1 MSKGEE
7 LAKELAEDFSL
18 ERLKDFLFGKD
29 FTVEE
34 SQSPIELKEKLKESV
49 LSIKQVAY
57 KELED
62 IRNFNVYAIELKENI
77 TERSSK
83 KRQFEIAK
91 EILKTERLIAGLFVF
106 YPQEGKSFRF
116 SLVFTEPYG
125 TRREYSPYKRY
136 TYFVSPELPN
146 KTFIKQVGGC
156 EFTDL
161 KEIKS
166 AFSVQ
171 PLTKE
176 FYKEIQ
182 TWFYHALENCGKEI
196 FFPGGREEENLI
208 RLITRLM
215 FVWFI
220 KQMGLVPEKLFDPK
234 ELKNIVKDFENGHNY
249 YNAVLQNLF
258 FATLNRPINER
269 GWAKDEGFLKNRNT
283 FGIKSLYRYEDK
295 FLISPEEVL
304 GLFENIPFINGGLFE
319 CLDKDSQYID
329 GFSRRPDK
337 QAKVPDKYFFQKEE
351 QETDLSKYGLGKAKF
366 RGLISIFK
374 DYNWT
379 TDESSGIDQEVALDP
394 ELLGKV
400 FENLLAS
407 YNPETATTARKATGS
422 YYTPKE
428 IVDYMVEE
436 SLKEDFKTK
445 TSLSEEKIETLFYQE
460 EPQLSDEE
468 RKELVRAIADVK
480 IIDPACGSGAF
491 CMGALHKLVELLNR
505 IDPTN
510 ELWKSEQQRRLTNE
524 LSERWEEMTQE
535 ERNEER
541 AYLLE
546 VFNEQRNYPDYGRK
560 LYLIQNCIYG
570 VDIQPIAVQLT
581 KLRFFLS
588 LILDQKPS
596 NDKNNNFG
604 ILPLPHL
611 ETKFVCANTLI
622 GLESSRQRSIK
633 SQEVMKIERELKR
646 IRERYFRVR
655 NRKQKQELEEKDRE
669 LREKLAELLKK
680 QGWDNKDVQKIA
692 SFDILDPT
700 AKADW
705 FDPEWMFG
713 VVDGFDVVIG
723 NPPYVRQEK
732 IKKDKPLL
740 QKQGYEVFTST
751 ADLYVYFYEK
761 GYQLLKQQGVLAYIT
776 SNKWMRAKYGENLR
790 KFLKEKTTII
800 KLIDFGGYKVFEQ
813 TVDTCI
819 LLFKKEKPPK
829 GHTFEFLTVPSDVK
843 DLESYLRKIKDLE
856 SYLRKIKDLESYLR
870 KIKDLESYLRKI
882 KDLESY
888 LRKIKDLESYLR
900 KIKDLES
907 YLRKIKDLESYLRK
921 IKDLESYLRK
931 IKDLESY
938 LRKIKD
944 LESYL
949 RKIKDLES
957 YLIERSKYLIEQET
971 ETVFKRVESWSDV
984 ETWQDFRDWQTMLQE
999 KLSNNC
1005 WTLGDEKVLSLKE
1018 KIEKVG
1024 KPLKEWDVK
1033 IYFGIKTGYNDAFI
1047 IDTETRNRILGN
1059 CRDEEERRR
1068 TEEIIKPVLEGKDI
1082 KKYRYRLAGSWI
1094 ILATKHTITSCIL
1107 NYLKKHK
1114 EALEKRAGNQ
1124 EWYELQAPPSKEKI
1138 NLLLMDKIGY
1148 SDIGLRFAFIPN
1160 GIVGLNTTYFIIPYK
1175 NWENRE
1181 KVLLYLLGLLN
1192 SKLIMFYYRN
1202 TAQVLSG
1209 KTTRGFSIYIQQLP
1223 LPPITKENQPLAD
1236 QIVQKVQEILTL
1248 TQSPDFETSQEKQQK
1263 VKELER
1269 EIDQLVYKLYGLTEE
1284 EIRTMELEK

>member
-1 MSKGEE
+1 MSEGER

-18 ERLKDFLFGKD
+18 RTLKDFLFEKD
-29 FTVEE
+29 FTEKE
-34 SQSPIELKEKLKESV
+34 REIFIDLRKEDLKEHV
-49 LSIKQVAY
+49 RSIRQVAY

-62 IRNFNVYAIELKENI
+62 IGNFNVYAIELKENI

-91 EILKTERLIAGLFVF
+91 EILKGYQLTAGLFVF

-156 EFTDL
+156 EFKDL

-196 FFPGGREEENLI
+196 FFPGGQKEENLI

-234 ELKNIVKDFENGHNY
+234 ELKNIVKDFGNGHNY

-295 FLISPEEVL
+295 FLIPPEEVL

-337 QAKVPDKYFFQKEE
+337 QAKVPDKYFFQEKE
-351 QETDLSKYGLGKAKF
+351 QETDLSKYGLGRAKF
-366 RGLISIFK
+366 RGLITIFK

-379 TDESSGIDQEVALDP
+379 TDESSPIDQEVALDP

-445 TSLSEEKIETLFYQE
+445 TSLSEEKIENLFYQE
-460 EPQLSDEE
+460 ELKLSDEE

-491 CMGALHKLVELLNR
+491 CMGALHKLVELLNK
-505 IDPTN
+505 IDPYN

-596 NDKNNNFG
+596 NDKDNNFG

-622 GLESSRQRSIK
+622 GLESSRQTSIRT
-633 SQEVMKIERELKR
+633 QDVMKIERELKR

-655 NRKQKQELEEKDRE
+655 NRKQKQELEEKDRD

-680 QGWDNKDVQKIA
+680 QGWDNKDIQKII

-761 GYQLLKQQGVLAYIT
+761 GYQLLKQKGILAYIT

-800 KLIDFGGYKVFEQ
+800 KLIDFGGYRVFEQ

-829 GHTFEFLTVPSDVK
+829 GHTFEFLTVPSDVE
-843 DLESYLRKIKDLE
+843 DLESYLRK
-856 SYLRKIKDLESYLR
+856 
-870 KIKDLESYLRKI
+870 
-882 KDLESY
+882 
-888 LRKIKDLESYLR
+888 
-900 KIKDLES
+900 
-907 YLRKIKDLESYLRK
+907 
-921 IKDLESYLRK
+921 
-931 IKDLESY
+931 
-938 LRKIKD
+938 
-944 LESYL
+944 
-949 RKIKDLES
+949 
-957 YLIERSKYLIEQET
+957 RSKYLIEQET
-971 ETVFKRVESWSDV
+971 ETVLKEVQSWSDV
-984 ETWQDFRDWQTMLQE
+984 ETWHELRNWQTAYVGNWQTMLQE
-999 KLSNNC
+999 KLSNNG
-1005 WTLGDEKVLSLKE
+1005 WTLGDDKVLSLKE

-1033 IYFGIKTGYNDAFI
+1033 IYRGVLTGYNDAFI
-1047 IDTETRNRILGN
+1047 IDTETRNRILAN
-1059 CRDEEERRR
+1059 CKDEEERKR
-1068 TEEIIKPVLEGKDI
+1068 TEEIIKPVLRGRDI
-1082 KKYRYRLAGSWI
+1082 ERYRYKWAGLWI
-1094 ILATKHTITSCIL
+1094 I
-1107 NYLKKHK
+1107 
-1114 EALEKRAGNQ
+1114 
-1124 EWYELQAPPSKEKI
+1124 
-1138 NLLLMDKIGY
+1138 
-1148 SDIGLRFAFIPN
+1148 
-1160 GIVGLNTTYFIIPYK
+1160 IIPAGWTNEHRGK
-1175 NWENRE
+1175 EDPE
-1181 KVLLYLLGLLN
+1181 EFFKKTFPALYN
-1192 SKLIMFYYRN
+1192 HFMSFSNVK
-1202 TAQVLSG
+1202 G
-1209 KTTRGFSIYIQQLP
+1209 KGRLF
-1223 LPPITKENQPLAD
+1223 
-1236 QIVQKVQEILTL
+1236 
-1248 TQSPDFETSQEKQQK
+1248 
-1263 VKELER
+1263 
-1269 EIDQLVYKLYGLTEE
+1269 
-1284 EIRTMELEK
+1284 

>member
-1 MSKGEE
+1 MSEGER
-7 LAKELAEDFSL
+7 LAQRLAEDFSL
-18 ERLKDFLFGKD
+18 ERLKDFLFEKD

-34 SQSPIELKEKLKESV
+34 SQPPIELKEKLKEHV
-49 LSIKQVAY
+49 RSIRQVAY

-62 IRNFNVYAIELKENI
+62 VGNFKAYAIELKENI

-91 EILKTERLIAGLFVF
+91 EILKADRLIAGLFVF

-156 EFTDL
+156 EFKDL

-182 TWFYHALENCGKEI
+182 TWFYHALENYEKEI
-196 FFPGGREEENLI
+196 FFPGGQKEENLI

-234 ELKNIVKDFENGHNY
+234 ELKNIVKDFGNGHNY

-337 QAKVPDKYFFQKEE
+337 QAKVPDKYFFQEKE
-351 QETDLSKYGLGKAKF
+351 QETDLSKYGLGRAKF

-379 TDESSGIDQEVALDP
+379 TDESSPIDQEVALDP

-436 SLKEDFKTK
+436 SLKEYFKTK
-445 TSLSEEKIETLFYQE
+445 TSLSEEKIENLFYQE

-468 RKELVRAIADVK
+468 RRELVRAIADVK

-510 ELWKSEQQRRLTNE
+510 ELWKSEQLRRLTNE

-680 QGWDNKDVQKIA
+680 QGWDNKDVQKII

-761 GYQLLKQQGVLAYIT
+761 GYQLLKQKGVLAYIT

-800 KLIDFGGYKVFEQ
+800 KLIDFGGYRVFEQ

-843 DLESYLRKIKDLE
+843 DLESYLRK
-856 SYLRKIKDLESYLR
+856 
-870 KIKDLESYLRKI
+870 
-882 KDLESY
+882 
-888 LRKIKDLESYLR
+888 
-900 KIKDLES
+900 
-907 YLRKIKDLESYLRK
+907 
-921 IKDLESYLRK
+921 
-931 IKDLESY
+931 
-938 LRKIKD
+938 
-944 LESYL
+944 
-949 RKIKDLES
+949 
-957 YLIERSKYLIEQET
+957 RSKYLIEQET
-971 ETVFKRVESWSDV
+971 ETVLKRVESWSDV
-984 ETWQDFRDWQTMLQE
+984 KTWQELRDWQTAYVGNWQTMLQE
-999 KLSNNC
+999 KLSNNG
-1005 WTLGDEKVLSLKE
+1005 WTLGDDKVLSLKE

-1033 IYFGIKTGYNDAFI
+1033 IYRGVLTGYNDAFI
-1047 IDTETRNRILGN
+1047 IDTETRNRILAN
-1059 CRDEEERRR
+1059 CKDEEERKR
-1068 TEEIIKPVLEGKDI
+1068 TEEIIKPVLRGRDI
-1082 KKYRYRLAGSWI
+1082 ERYRYKWAGLWI
-1094 ILATKHTITSCIL
+1094 ICTFPSKKIDIEQYPALKEYLASFGERLLQDGKPGHR
-1107 NYLKKHK
+1107 KKTPHK
-1114 EALEKRAGNQ
+1114 
-1124 EWYELQAPPSKEKI
+1124 WYETQDNIAYYPEFEKEKI
-1138 NLLLMDKIGY
+1138 VWQEIVREPSFAYDNTGIYVEATGFLMTGKNLK
-1148 SDIGLRFAFIPN
+1148 
-1160 GIVGLNTTYFIIPYK
+1160 
-1175 NWENRE
+1175 
-1181 KVLLYLLGLLN
+1181 YLLGLLN
-1192 SKLIMFYYRN
+1192 SKPVAFFFKTFYAGGGLGEDGYRYKK
-1202 TAQVLSG
+1202 AFLE
-1209 KTTRGFSIYIQQLP
+1209 RLP
-1223 LPPITKENQPLAD
+1223 LPPITKETQPLAD

-1284 EIRTMELEK
+1284 EIKIIESN

>member
-1 MSKGEE
+1 MSEGER
-7 LAKELAEDFSL
+7 LAQRLAEDFSL
-18 ERLKDFLFGKD
+18 ERLKDFLFEKN

-34 SQSPIELKEKLKESV
+34 SQPPIELKEKLKEHV
-49 LSIKQVAY
+49 RSIRQVAY
-57 KELED
+57 KKLED
-62 IRNFNVYAIELKENI
+62 INNFNVYAIELKENI

-91 EILKTERLIAGLFVF
+91 EILKAYQLTAGLFVF

-116 SLVFTEPYG
+116 SLVFTEPHG

-156 EFTDL
+156 EFKDL

-176 FYKEIQ
+176 FYREIQ
-182 TWFYHALENCGKEI
+182 TWFYHALENYEKEI
-196 FFPGGREEENLI
+196 FFPGGQKEENLI

-234 ELKNIVKDFENGHNY
+234 ELKNIVKDFGNGHNY
-249 YNAVLQNLF
+249 YNAILQNLF

-295 FLISPEEVL
+295 FLIPPEEVL

-351 QETDLSKYGLGKAKF
+351 QETDLSKYGLGRAKF
-366 RGLISIFK
+366 RGLIAIFK

-379 TDESSGIDQEVALDP
+379 TDESSPIDQEVALDP

-436 SLKEDFKTK
+436 SLKEYFKTK
-445 TSLSEEKIETLFYQE
+445 TSLSEEKIEDLFYKE

-468 RKELVRAIADVK
+468 KKELVRAIADVK

-491 CMGALHKLVELLNR
+491 CMGALHKLVELLNK
-505 IDPTN
+505 IDPYN
-510 ELWKSEQQRRLTNE
+510 ELWKEEQQRRLTNE

-596 NDKNNNFG
+596 NDKDNNFG

-611 ETKFVCANTLI
+611 ETRFVCANTLI
-622 GLESSRQRSIK
+622 GLESSRRGSVGIIRT
-633 SQEVMKIERELKR
+633 QEMMKIERELKR

-680 QGWDNKDVQKIA
+680 QGWDNKDIQKII

-713 VVDGFDVVIG
+713 VVDGFDIVIG
-723 NPPYVRQEK
+723 NPPHGANIDDYREYIQRHYKYFETRKNSASLFIENGFEILKQEGILAFVIPKSITFVKSWEKPRTLIYKNNKLLVLIDITKAFENVRLEQVILISQKGKNFNGYEYKAGEYWDDEIKIINTLKTSVADKLGILPIYINEDKLKILEK
-732 IKKDKPLL
+732 MLKDSILLGHISETQRGLPFQRKISNNEKGIEIVRGSNIGKYIIYKPLDRVLLTREELNSKRIKKLLRPKIISQNIVAHVMKPFDRIIIMATYDTQGLL
-740 QKQGYEVFTST
+740 TL
-751 ADLYVYFYEK
+751 D
-761 GYQLLKQQGVLAYIT
+761 
-776 SNKWMRAKYGENLR
+776 
-790 KFLKEKTTII
+790 
-800 KLIDFGGYKVFEQ
+800 
-813 TVDTCI
+813 TVMNT
-819 LLFKKEKPPK
+819 
-829 GHTFEFLTVPSDVK
+829 FLTNSLYPYEYILGILNSRLAEWFYYWFVYNRAVRTMHFD
-843 DLESYLRKIKDLE
+843 ESYLGRL
-856 SYLRKIKDLESYLR
+856 
-870 KIKDLESYLRKI
+870 
-882 KDLESY
+882 
-888 LRKIKDLESYLR
+888 
-900 KIKDLES
+900 
-907 YLRKIKDLESYLRK
+907 
-921 IKDLESYLRK
+921 
-931 IKDLESY
+931 
-938 LRKIKD
+938 
-944 LESYL
+944 
-949 RKIKDLES
+949 
-957 YLIERSKYLIEQET
+957 
-971 ETVFKRVESWSDV
+971 
-984 ETWQDFRDWQTMLQE
+984 
-999 KLSNNC
+999 
-1005 WTLGDEKVLSLKE
+1005 
-1018 KIEKVG
+1018 
-1024 KPLKEWDVK
+1024 P
-1033 IYFGIKTGYNDAFI
+1033 
-1047 IDTETRNRILGN
+1047 
-1059 CRDEEERRR
+1059 
-1068 TEEIIKPVLEGKDI
+1068 I
-1082 KKYRYRLAGSWI
+1082 KK
-1094 ILATKHTITSCIL
+1094 
-1107 NYLKKHK
+1107 
-1114 EALEKRAGNQ
+1114 
-1124 EWYELQAPPSKEKI
+1124 
-1138 NLLLMDKIGY
+1138 
-1148 SDIGLRFAFIPN
+1148 
-1160 GIVGLNTTYFIIPYK
+1160 
-1175 NWENRE
+1175 
-1181 KVLLYLLGLLN
+1181 LN
-1192 SKLIMFYYRN
+1192 SE
-1202 TAQVLSG
+1202 T
-1209 KTTRGFSIYIQQLP
+1209 
-1223 LPPITKENQPLAD
+1223 QPLAD

-1284 EIRTMELEK
+1284 EIKIIESN

>member
-1 MSKGEE
+1 MSEGER

-18 ERLKDFLFGKD
+18 RTLKDFLFEKD

-34 SQSPIELKEKLKESV
+34 IQPPIELKEDLKESV
-49 LSIKQVAY
+49 LSIRQVAY
-57 KELED
+57 KELQD

-91 EILKTERLIAGLFVF
+91 EILKTDRLIAGLFVF

-156 EFTDL
+156 EFKDL

-166 AFSVQ
+166 AFSIQ

-196 FFPGGREEENLI
+196 FFPGGKKEENLI

-234 ELKNIVKDFENGHNY
+234 ELKNIVKDFGNGHNY

-295 FLISPEEVL
+295 FLIHPEEVL
-304 GLFENIPFINGGLFE
+304 KLFENIPFINGGLFE

-351 QETDLSKYGLGKAKF
+351 QETDLSEYGLGRAKF

-379 TDESSGIDQEVALDP
+379 TDESSPIDQEVALDP

-428 IVDYMVEE
+428 VVDYMVEE

-445 TSLSEEKIETLFYQE
+445 TSLSEEKIENLFYQE

-468 RKELVRAIADVK
+468 RKELVRAIADEK

-505 IDPTN
+505 IDLDN

-596 NDKNNNFG
+596 NDKDNNFG

-622 GLESSRQRSIK
+622 GLESSRQISIK

-680 QGWDNKDVQKIA
+680 QGWDNKDVQKII

-776 SNKWMRAKYGENLR
+776 SNKWMRAKYGEKLR

-800 KLIDFGGYKVFEQ
+800 KLIDFGGYRVFEQ

-843 DLESYLRKIKDLE
+843 DLESYLRK
-856 SYLRKIKDLESYLR
+856 
-870 KIKDLESYLRKI
+870 
-882 KDLESY
+882 
-888 LRKIKDLESYLR
+888 
-900 KIKDLES
+900 
-907 YLRKIKDLESYLRK
+907 
-921 IKDLESYLRK
+921 
-931 IKDLESY
+931 
-938 LRKIKD
+938 
-944 LESYL
+944 
-949 RKIKDLES
+949 
-957 YLIERSKYLIEQET
+957 RSKYLIEQET
-971 ETVFKRVESWSDV
+971 ETVLKRVESWSDV
-984 ETWQDFRDWQTMLQE
+984 KTWQDFRDWQTAYVGNWQTMLQE
-999 KLSNNC
+999 KLSNNG
-1005 WTLGDEKVLSLKE
+1005 WTLGDDKVLSLKE

-1033 IYFGIKTGYNDAFI
+1033 IYRGVLTGYNDAFI
-1047 IDTETRNRILGN
+1047 IDTETRNRILAN
-1059 CRDEEERRR
+1059 CRDEEERKR

-1284 EIRTMELEK
+1284 EIRTIELEK

>member
-1 MSKGEE
+1 MSEGER
-7 LAKELAEDFSL
+7 LAQRLAEDFSL
-18 ERLKDFLFGKD
+18 ERLKDFLFEKG
-29 FTVEE
+29 FTIEE
-34 SQSPIELKEKLKESV
+34 SQSPIELKEKLKEHV
-49 LSIKQVAY
+49 RSIRQVAY

-62 IRNFNVYAIELKENI
+62 VGNFNVYAIELKENI

-91 EILKTERLIAGLFVF
+91 EILKAYQLIAGLFVF

-156 EFTDL
+156 EFKDL

-182 TWFYHALENCGKEI
+182 TWFYHALENYEKEI
-196 FFPGGREEENLI
+196 FFPGGQKEENLI

-337 QAKVPDKYFFQKEE
+337 QAKVPDKYFFQEKE
-351 QETDLSKYGLGKAKF
+351 QETDLSKYGLGRAKF

-379 TDESSGIDQEVALDP
+379 TDESSPIDQEVALDP

-436 SLKEDFKTK
+436 SLKEYFKTK
-445 TSLSEEKIETLFYQE
+445 TSLSEEKIENLFYQE

-468 RKELVRAIADVK
+468 RRELVRAIADVK

-510 ELWKSEQQRRLTNE
+510 ELWKSEQLRRLTNE
-524 LSERWEEMTQE
+524 LSERWEEMNEE
-535 ERNEER
+535 ERKEEIE
-541 AYLLE
+541 YLLE

-680 QGWDNKDVQKIA
+680 QGWDNKDVQKII

-761 GYQLLKQQGVLAYIT
+761 GYQLLKQKGVLAYIT

-800 KLIDFGGYKVFEQ
+800 KLIDFGGYRVFEQ

-829 GHTFEFLTVPSDVK
+829 GHTFEFLTVPSHVK
-843 DLESYLRKIKDLE
+843 DLESYLRK
-856 SYLRKIKDLESYLR
+856 
-870 KIKDLESYLRKI
+870 
-882 KDLESY
+882 
-888 LRKIKDLESYLR
+888 
-900 KIKDLES
+900 
-907 YLRKIKDLESYLRK
+907 
-921 IKDLESYLRK
+921 
-931 IKDLESY
+931 
-938 LRKIKD
+938 
-944 LESYL
+944 
-949 RKIKDLES
+949 
-957 YLIERSKYLIEQET
+957 RSKYLIEQET
-971 ETVFKRVESWSDV
+971 ETVLKRVESWSDV
-984 ETWQDFRDWQTMLQE
+984 KTWQELRDWQTAYVGNWQTMLQE
-999 KLSNNC
+999 KLSNNG
-1005 WTLGDEKVLSLKE
+1005 WTLGDDKVLSLKE

-1047 IDTETRNRILGN
+1047 IDTETRNRILAN
-1059 CRDEEERRR
+1059 CKDEEERKR
-1068 TEEIIKPVLEGKDI
+1068 TEEIIKPVLRGRDI
-1082 KKYRYRLAGSWI
+1082 ERYRYKWAGLWI
-1094 ILATKHTITSCIL
+1094 IIIPAGWTNERRGQEDSEEFF
-1107 NYLKKHK
+1107 KKTFP
-1114 EALEKRAGNQ
+1114 ALYNHFMSFANVKGKGKGLFDRDDQGDY
-1124 EWYELQAPPSKEKI
+1124 WWELRPCDYYPEFEKEKI
-1138 NLLLMDKIGY
+1138 VWQRVTKSPKFAIVPSGY
-1148 SDIGLRFAFIPN
+1148 YCEATTHFITTNEDAFYI
-1160 GIVGLNTTYFIIPYK
+1160 
-1175 NWENRE
+1175 RR
-1181 KVLLYLLGLLN
+1181 YLLGIFN
-1192 SKLIMFYYRN
+1192 SKFFEFAFYKFYMGGGIEGEIKGEFIGRYP
-1202 TAQVLSG
+1202 
-1209 KTTRGFSIYIQQLP
+1209 I
-1223 LPPITKENQPLAD
+1223 PPITPQTQPLAD

-1284 EIRTMELEK
+1284 EIWTIELEK

>member
-1 MSKGEE
+1 MSEGER
-7 LAKELAEDFSL
+7 LAQRLAEDFSL
-18 ERLKDFLFGKD
+18 ERLKDFLFEKD

-34 SQSPIELKEKLKESV
+34 SQPPIRLKEKLEEKV
-49 LSIKQVAY
+49 HSIRQVAY

-62 IRNFNVYAIELKENI
+62 INNFKVYAIELKENI

-91 EILKTERLIAGLFVF
+91 EILKANDLIAGLFVF

-156 EFTDL
+156 EFKDL

-182 TWFYHALENCGKEI
+182 TWFYHALENYEKEI
-196 FFPGGREEENLI
+196 FFPGGQKEENLI

-234 ELKNIVKDFENGHNY
+234 ELKNIVKDFGNGHNY
-249 YNAVLQNLF
+249 YNAILQNLF

-295 FLISPEEVL
+295 FLIPPEEVL

-337 QAKVPDKYFFQKEE
+337 QAKVPDKYFFQEKE

-366 RGLISIFK
+366 RGLIAIFK

-379 TDESSGIDQEVALDP
+379 TDESSSIDQEVALDP

-436 SLKEDFKTK
+436 SLKEYFKTK
-445 TSLSEEKIETLFYQE
+445 TSLSEKKIENLFYQE
-460 EPQLSDEE
+460 EPELSDEE
-468 RKELVRAIADVK
+468 KKELVQAIADVK

-491 CMGALHKLVELLNR
+491 CMGALHKLVELLNK
-505 IDPTN
+505 IDPYN
-510 ELWKSEQQRRLTNE
+510 ELWKEKQLRRLTNE

-680 QGWDNKDVQKIA
+680 QGWDNKDIQKII

-732 IKKDKPLL
+732 IKKDKALL

-800 KLIDFGGYKVFEQ
+800 KLIDFGGYRVFEQ

-819 LLFKKEKPPK
+819 LIFKKEKPPK
-829 GHTFEFLTVPSDVK
+829 EHTFEFLTVPSDVK
-843 DLESYLRKIKDLE
+843 DLEIYLRK
-856 SYLRKIKDLESYLR
+856 
-870 KIKDLESYLRKI
+870 
-882 KDLESY
+882 
-888 LRKIKDLESYLR
+888 
-900 KIKDLES
+900 
-907 YLRKIKDLESYLRK
+907 
-921 IKDLESYLRK
+921 
-931 IKDLESY
+931 
-938 LRKIKD
+938 
-944 LESYL
+944 
-949 RKIKDLES
+949 
-957 YLIERSKYLIEQET
+957 RSKYLIEQET
-971 ETVFKRVESWSDV
+971 ETVLKRVESWRDV
-984 ETWQDFRDWQTMLQE
+984 GTWQDFRDWQTTYAGNWQTMLQE
-999 KLSNNC
+999 KLSNNG
-1005 WTLGDEKVLSLKE
+1005 WTLGDDKVLSLKE

-1047 IDTETRNRILGN
+1047 IDTETRNRILAN
-1059 CRDEEERRR
+1059 CKNEEERKR
-1068 TEEIIKPVLEGKDI
+1068 TEEIIKPVLRGRDI
-1082 KKYRYRLAGSWI
+1082 ERYRYKWAGLWI
-1094 ILATKHTITSCIL
+1094 ILATKHTITSCVL
-1107 NYLKKHK
+1107 DYLKKHK

-1124 EWYELQAPPSKEKI
+1124 EWYELQAPPSREKI
-1138 NLLLMDKIGY
+1138 NLLLLDKIGY
-1148 SDIGLRFAFIPN
+1148 SDIGFKFAFIQN

-1175 NWENRE
+1175 NGENRRSI
-1181 KVLLYLLGLLN
+1181 LLYLLGLLN

-1202 TAQVLSG
+1202 TAQALS
-1209 KTTRGFSIYIQQLP
+1209 KEATRGFSIYVERLP
-1223 LPPITKENQPLAD
+1223 IPPITPQTQPLAD

-1284 EIRTMELEK
+1284 EIKIIESN

>member
-1 MSKGEE
+1 MSEGER
-7 LAKELAEDFSL
+7 LAQKLAEDFSL
-18 ERLKDFLFGKD
+18 ERLKDFLFEKD

-34 SQSPIELKEKLKESV
+34 SQPPIELKENLKESIR
-49 LSIKQVAY
+49 SIRQVAD
-57 KELED
+57 KKLD
-62 IRNFNVYAIELKENI
+62 DVGNFNVYAIELKENI

-91 EILKTERLIAGLFVF
+91 EILKAYQLTAGLFVF

-116 SLVFTEPYG
+116 SLVFREPSG
-125 TRREYSPYKRY
+125 TSAEYSPYKRY

-156 EFTDL
+156 EFKDL

-171 PLTKE
+171 PLTKD
-176 FYKEIQ
+176 FYKEVQ
-182 TWFYHALENCGKEI
+182 TWFYHAFENYEKEI
-196 FFPGGREEENLI
+196 FFPGGKKEENLI

-220 KQMGLVPEKLFDPK
+220 KQMGLVPEKLFDQK
-234 ELKNIVKDFENGHNY
+234 ELKNIVKDFGNGHNY

-295 FLISPEEVL
+295 FLIPPEEVL

-379 TDESSGIDQEVALDP
+379 TDESSPIDQEVALDP

-428 IVDYMVEE
+428 VVDYMVEE

-445 TSLSEEKIETLFYQE
+445 TSLSEEKIENLFYQE

-468 RKELVRAIADVK
+468 RKELVRAIADEK

-505 IDPTN
+505 IDLDN

-622 GLESSRQRSIK
+622 GLESSRRGSVGIIRT
-633 SQEVMKIERELKR
+633 QEMMKIERELKR

-680 QGWDNKDVQKIA
+680 QGWDNKDIQKII

-713 VVDGFDVVIG
+713 VVDGFDIVIG
-723 NPPYVRQEK
+723 NPPYVSTKGVDEGF
-732 IKKDKPLL
+732 KKVLQKFYGFSDDLYNHFYFKGIEILRENGILAFISSKTFWTIQTKKNLRELILDNKLL
-740 QKQGYEVFTST
+740 QLVDT
-751 ADLYVYFYEK
+751 A
-761 GYQLLKQQGVLAYIT
+761 
-776 SNKWMRAKYGENLR
+776 NP
-790 KFLKEKTTII
+790 
-800 KLIDFGGYKVFEQ
+800 FESSM
-813 TVDTCI
+813 VDTCI
-819 LLFKKEKPPK
+819 TIVQKTIVQKTKAKDYEILFIDARNGLDKKEVYK
-829 GHTFEFLTVPSDVK
+829 VK
-843 DLESYLRKIKDLE
+843 DEVYKNVANNVFFIPTEFNLKIYEKLGKKVKELLDRWWSFISDSKKIDKYKEYLDDYRNSLKAGDITLLGLITEGGQGLATANNGKYIGVLEGTKWAEKVRKERPEKLWNFIKTKKPKEL
-856 SYLRKIKDLESYLR
+856 SNLK
-870 KIKDLESYLRKI
+870 
-882 KDLESY
+882 
-888 LRKIKDLESYLR
+888 
-900 KIKDLES
+900 
-907 YLRKIKDLESYLRK
+907 
-921 IKDLESYLRK
+921 
-931 IKDLESY
+931 
-938 LRKIKD
+938 
-944 LESYL
+944 
-949 RKIKDLES
+949 
-957 YLIERSKYLIEQET
+957 SK
-971 ETVFKRVESWSDV
+971 KDV
-984 ETWQDFRDWQTMLQE
+984 EEYLNSLSEKEIRKLFDDLKEKYGRDIFGQGWLYRIVSKDEIADVDSLSDDE
-999 KLSNNC
+999 KLNGISGDKTFVPYDKGDRDGNRWWAPTPYYIDWSRENVRVLQTDPKARWQGYQFYFREGFC
-1005 WTLGDEKVLSLKE
+1005 WTDVSYTIRSRIKEKSIHDVLSMSLFPITQKANEKYIVCLLNSKFMSIYLNAFVNTTVHFQINDARQLPIVIPTPEQLKEFELVFDRAKRIQEEKFSGKITEKEAEERLEEIQKELDEKVL
-1018 KIEKVG
+1018 
-1024 KPLKEWDVK
+1024 
-1033 IYFGIKTGYNDAFI
+1033 
-1047 IDTETRNRILGN
+1047 
-1059 CRDEEERRR
+1059 
-1068 TEEIIKPVLEGKDI
+1068 
-1082 KKYRYRLAGSWI
+1082 
-1094 ILATKHTITSCIL
+1094 
-1107 NYLKKHK
+1107 
-1114 EALEKRAGNQ
+1114 
-1124 EWYELQAPPSKEKI
+1124 
-1138 NLLLMDKIGY
+1138 
-1148 SDIGLRFAFIPN
+1148 
-1160 GIVGLNTTYFIIPYK
+1160 
-1175 NWENRE
+1175 
-1181 KVLLYLLGLLN
+1181 
-1192 SKLIMFYYRN
+1192 
-1202 TAQVLSG
+1202 
-1209 KTTRGFSIYIQQLP
+1209 
-1223 LPPITKENQPLAD
+1223 
-1236 QIVQKVQEILTL
+1236 
-1248 TQSPDFETSQEKQQK
+1248 
-1263 VKELER
+1263 
-1269 EIDQLVYKLYGLTEE
+1269 KLYGLE
-1284 EIRTMELEK
+1284 

>member
-1 MSKGEE
+1 MSEGER
-7 LAKELAEDFSL
+7 LAQRLAEDFSL
-18 ERLKDFLFGKD
+18 ERLKDFLFEKD

-34 SQSPIELKEKLKESV
+34 SQPPIELKEKLKEHV
-49 LSIKQVAY
+49 RSIRQVAY
-57 KELED
+57 KELEN
-62 IRNFNVYAIELKENI
+62 IGNFKAYAIELKENI

-91 EILKTERLIAGLFVF
+91 EILKANDLIAGLFVF

-156 EFTDL
+156 EFKDL

-166 AFSVQ
+166 AFSIQ

-182 TWFYHALENCGKEI
+182 TWFYHALENYEKEI
-196 FFPGGREEENLI
+196 FFPGGQKEENLI

-234 ELKNIVKDFENGHNY
+234 ELKNIVKDFGNGHNY
-249 YNAVLQNLF
+249 YNAILQNLF

-295 FLISPEEVL
+295 FLITPEEVL

-329 GFSRRPDK
+329 GFSRRSDK
-337 QAKVPDKYFFQKEE
+337 QAKVPDKYFFQEKE
-351 QETDLSKYGLGKAKF
+351 QETDLSKYGLGKVKF
-366 RGLISIFK
+366 RGLIDIFK

-379 TDESSGIDQEVALDP
+379 TDESSPIDQEVALDP

-436 SLKEDFKTK
+436 SLKEYFKTK
-445 TSLSEEKIETLFYQE
+445 TSLSEEKIEDLFYKE
-460 EPQLSDEE
+460 EPELSDEE
-468 RKELVRAIADVK
+468 KKELVRAIADVK

-491 CMGALHKLVELLNR
+491 CMGALHKLVELLNK
-505 IDPTN
+505 IDPYN
-510 ELWKSEQQRRLTNE
+510 KLWKEEQQRRLTNE
-524 LSERWEEMTQE
+524 LSERWEEMNEE
-535 ERNEER
+535 ERKEEIE
-541 AYLLE
+541 YLLE

-611 ETKFVCANTLI
+611 ETRFVCANTLI
-622 GLESSRQRSIK
+622 GLESSRRGSVGIIRT
-633 SQEVMKIERELKR
+633 QEMMKIERELKR

-680 QGWDNKDVQKIA
+680 QGWDNKDIQKII

-761 GYQLLKQQGVLAYIT
+761 GYELLKQQGVLAYIT
-776 SNKWMRAKYGENLR
+776 SNKWMRAKYGEKLR

-800 KLIDFGGYKVFEQ
+800 KLIDFGGYRVFEQ

-829 GHTFEFLTVPSDVK
+829 GHTFEFLTVPSDVE
-843 DLESYLRKIKDLE
+843 DLENY
-856 SYLRKIKDLESYLR
+856 
-870 KIKDLESYLRKI
+870 
-882 KDLESY
+882 
-888 LRKIKDLESYLR
+888 
-900 KIKDLES
+900 
-907 YLRKIKDLESYLRK
+907 
-921 IKDLESYLRK
+921 
-931 IKDLESY
+931 
-938 LRKIKD
+938 
-944 LESYL
+944 
-949 RKIKDLES
+949 
-957 YLIERSKYLIEQET
+957 IENAN
-971 ETVFKRVESWSDV
+971 
-984 ETWQDFRDWQTMLQE
+984 WQKMEQE
-999 KLSNNC
+999 KLSNNG
-1005 WTLGDEKVLSLKE
+1005 WTLGDDKVLSLKE

-1024 KPLKEWDVK
+1024 KPLKKWDVK

-1047 IDTETRNRILGN
+1047 IDTETRNRILAN
-1059 CRDEEERRR
+1059 CKDEEERKR
-1068 TEEIIKPVLEGKDI
+1068 TEEVIKPVLRGRDI
-1082 KKYRYRLAGSWI
+1082 ERYRYKWAGLWI
-1094 ILATKHTITSCIL
+1094 IIIPAGWTNEHRGQEDPEEFF
-1107 NYLKKHK
+1107 KKTFP
-1114 EALEKRAGNQ
+1114 ALYNHFMTFVNVKGKGKGLFDRDDQGDY
-1124 EWYELQAPPSKEKI
+1124 WWELRPCDYYPEFEKEKI
-1138 NLLLMDKIGY
+1138 VWQEIVREPSFAYDNTGIYVEATGFLMTGKNLK
-1148 SDIGLRFAFIPN
+1148 
-1160 GIVGLNTTYFIIPYK
+1160 
-1175 NWENRE
+1175 
-1181 KVLLYLLGLLN
+1181 YLLGLLN
-1192 SKLIMFYYRN
+1192 SKPVAFFFKTFYAGGGLGEDGYRYKK
-1202 TAQVLSG
+1202 AFLE
-1209 KTTRGFSIYIQQLP
+1209 QLP
-1223 LPPITKENQPLAD
+1223 LPPITKETQPLAD

-1263 VKELER
+1263 AKELER

-1284 EIRTMELEK
+1284 EIKIIESN

>member
-1 MSKGEE
+1 
-7 LAKELAEDFSL
+7 
-18 ERLKDFLFGKD
+18 
-29 FTVEE
+29 
-34 SQSPIELKEKLKESV
+34 
-49 LSIKQVAY
+49 
-57 KELED
+57 
-62 IRNFNVYAIELKENI
+62 
-77 TERSSK
+77 
-83 KRQFEIAK
+83 
-91 EILKTERLIAGLFVF
+91 
-106 YPQEGKSFRF
+106 
-116 SLVFTEPYG
+116 
-125 TRREYSPYKRY
+125 
-136 TYFVSPELPN
+136 
-146 KTFIKQVGGC
+146 
-156 EFTDL
+156 
-161 KEIKS
+161 
-166 AFSVQ
+166 
-171 PLTKE
+171 
-176 FYKEIQ
+176 
-182 TWFYHALENCGKEI
+182 
-196 FFPGGREEENLI
+196 
-208 RLITRLM
+208 
-215 FVWFI
+215 
-220 KQMGLVPEKLFDPK
+220 
-234 ELKNIVKDFENGHNY
+234 
-249 YNAVLQNLF
+249 
-258 FATLNRPINER
+258 
-269 GWAKDEGFLKNRNT
+269 
-283 FGIKSLYRYEDK
+283 
-295 FLISPEEVL
+295 
-304 GLFENIPFINGGLFE
+304 
-319 CLDKDSQYID
+319 
-329 GFSRRPDK
+329 
-337 QAKVPDKYFFQKEE
+337 VPDKYFFQEKE

-366 RGLISIFK
+366 RGLITIFK

-379 TDESSGIDQEVALDP
+379 TDESSSIDQEVALDP

-436 SLKEDFKTK
+436 SLKEYFKTK
-445 TSLSEEKIETLFYQE
+445 TSLSGEKIEELFYQE

-468 RKELVRAIADVK
+468 KKELVRAIADVK

-491 CMGALHKLVELLNR
+491 CMGALHKLVELLNK

-510 ELWKSEQQRRLTNE
+510 ERWKEEQLRRLTNE

-546 VFNEQRNYPDYGRK
+546 VFNEQKNYPDYGRK

-570 VDIQPIAVQLT
+570 VDKEPIAVQLT

-596 NDKNNNFG
+596 NDKDNNFG

-622 GLESSRQRSIK
+622 GLESSRQRSIRT
-633 SQEVMKIERELKR
+633 QEVMKIERELKR

-680 QGWDNKDVQKIA
+680 QGWDNKDIQKII

-800 KLIDFGGYKVFEQ
+800 KLIDFGGYRVFEQ

-843 DLESYLRKIKDLE
+843 DLESYLRK
-856 SYLRKIKDLESYLR
+856 
-870 KIKDLESYLRKI
+870 
-882 KDLESY
+882 
-888 LRKIKDLESYLR
+888 
-900 KIKDLES
+900 
-907 YLRKIKDLESYLRK
+907 
-921 IKDLESYLRK
+921 
-931 IKDLESY
+931 
-938 LRKIKD
+938 
-944 LESYL
+944 
-949 RKIKDLES
+949 
-957 YLIERSKYLIEQET
+957 RSKYLIEQET
-971 ETVFKRVESWSDV
+971 ETVLKRVESWSDI
-984 ETWQDFRDWQTMLQE
+984 ETWQELRDWQTAYVGNWQTMLQE
-999 KLSNNC
+999 KLSNNG
-1005 WTLGDEKVLSLKE
+1005 WTLGDDKVLSLKE

-1047 IDTETRNRILGN
+1047 IDTETRNRILAN
-1059 CRDEEERRR
+1059 CKDEEERRR
-1068 TEEIIKPVLEGKDI
+1068 TEEIIKPVLRGRDI
-1082 KKYRYRLAGSWI
+1082 ERYRYKWAGLWI
-1094 ILATKHTITSCIL
+1094 ICTFPSKKIDIEQYPALKEYLASFGERLLQDGKPGHR
-1107 NYLKKHK
+1107 KKTPHK
-1114 EALEKRAGNQ
+1114 
-1124 EWYELQAPPSKEKI
+1124 WYETQDNIAYYPEFEKEKI
-1138 NLLLMDKIGY
+1138 VWQRVTKKFSFCLVPARMYILDSMAFLVGGNLKYFL
-1148 SDIGLRFAFIPN
+1148 
-1160 GIVGLNTTYFIIPYK
+1160 GI
-1175 NWENRE
+1175 
-1181 KVLLYLLGLLN
+1181 LN
-1192 SKLIMFYYRN
+1192 STLVDFYVKTYVHLYGD
-1202 TAQVLSG
+1202 TGFLLSNQYVE
-1209 KTTRGFSIYIQQLP
+1209 RIPI
-1223 LPPITKENQPLAD
+1223 PPITPQNQPLAE

-1248 TQSPDFETSQEKQQK
+1248 TQSPYFETSQEKQQK

-1269 EIDQLVYKLYGLTEE
+1269 EIDQLVYELYGLTEE
-1284 EIRTMELEK
+1284 EIKIIESN

>member
-1 MSKGEE
+1 MSEGER

-18 ERLKDFLFGKD
+18 ERLKDFLFEKD
-29 FTVEE
+29 FEREE
-34 SQSPIELKEKLKESV
+34 REIFIDLRKGDLREKV
-49 LSIKQVAY
+49 NSIRQVAY

-62 IRNFNVYAIELKENI
+62 IKNFRAYAIELKENI

-91 EILKTERLIAGLFVF
+91 EILKADRLIAGLFVF

-116 SLVFTEPYG
+116 SLVFREPSG
-125 TRREYSPYKRY
+125 TSAKYSPYKRY

-156 EFTDL
+156 EFKDL
-161 KEIKS
+161 KEIKN

-182 TWFYHALENCGKEI
+182 TWFYHALENYEKEI
-196 FFPGGREEENLI
+196 FFPGGQKEENLI

-234 ELKNIVKDFENGHNY
+234 ELKNIVKDFGNGHNY
-249 YNAVLQNLF
+249 YNAILQNLF

-295 FLISPEEVL
+295 FLIPPEEVL

-329 GFSRRPDK
+329 GFSRRSDK
-337 QAKVPDKYFFQKEE
+337 QAKVPDKYFFQEKE
-351 QETDLSKYGLGKAKF
+351 QETDLSKYGLGRAKF

-379 TDESSGIDQEVALDP
+379 TDESSPIDQEVALDP

-436 SLKEDFKTK
+436 SLKEYFKTK
-445 TSLSEEKIETLFYQE
+445 TSLSEEKIENLFYQE
-460 EPQLSDEE
+460 ELQLSDEE
-468 RKELVRAIADVK
+468 KKELVRAIADVK

-491 CMGALHKLVELLNR
+491 CIGALHKLVELLNR

-510 ELWKSEQQRRLTNE
+510 ERWKEEQLRRLTNE

-546 VFNEQRNYPDYGRK
+546 VFNEQKNYPDYGRK

-570 VDIQPIAVQLT
+570 VDKEPIAVQLT

-596 NDKNNNFG
+596 NDKDNNFG

-622 GLESSRQRSIK
+622 GLESSRQRSIRT
-633 SQEVMKIERELKR
+633 QEVMKIERELKR

-669 LREKLAELLKK
+669 LREKLAELLKR
-680 QGWDNKDVQKIA
+680 QGWDNKDIQKII

-723 NPPYVRQEK
+723 NPPYVRQEHIEDKEK
-732 IKKDKPLL
+732 IIESISKCFIDQSGKSLIKIN
-740 QKQGYEVFTST
+740 KRS
-751 ADLYVYFYEK
+751 DLYVYFYYK
-761 GYQLLKQQGVLAYIT
+761 GLDLLKVDGILCYVS
-776 SNKWMRAKYGENLR
+776 SNSWLDVGYGREL
-790 KFLKEKTTII
+790 
-800 KLIDFGGYKVFEQ
+800 Q
-813 TVDTCI
+813 
-819 LLFKKEKPPK
+819 
-829 GHTFEFLTVPSDVK
+829 EFL
-843 DLESYLRKIKDLE
+843 LRYMHVLMVVDN
-856 SYLRKIKDLESYLR
+856 
-870 KIKDLESYLRKI
+870 
-882 KDLESY
+882 
-888 LRKIKDLESYLR
+888 
-900 KIKDLES
+900 
-907 YLRKIKDLESYLRK
+907 
-921 IKDLESYLRK
+921 
-931 IKDLESY
+931 
-938 LRKIKD
+938 
-944 LESYL
+944 
-949 RKIKDLES
+949 
-957 YLIERSKYLIEQET
+957 LIERSFDADINTVIVFIRRPKSVSWDDITKFITFKIPFGEANRPDILIKIHQTQEKIITEEFRVIPKTRKELWIEGIETEDDEIKEKYLWKYKYAGNKWGGKYLRAPEI
-971 ETVFKRVESWSDV
+971 FYKI
-984 ETWQDFRDWQTMLQE
+984 LE
-999 KLSNNC
+999 KGKDKFVR
-1005 WTLGDEKVLSLKE
+1005 LGDIAVIEGYIHGFNVGDKFPEVNFIESMEDAEIITLNIHSPGVKKYGVKE
-1018 KIEKVG
+1018 K
-1024 KPLKEWDVK
+1024 
-1033 IYFGIKTGYNDAFI
+1033 
-1047 IDTETRNRILGN
+1047 GN
-1059 CRDEEERRR
+1059 SR
-1068 TEEIIKPVLEGKDI
+1068 K
-1082 KKYRYRLAGSWI
+1082 
-1094 ILATKHTITSCIL
+1094 
-1107 NYLKKHK
+1107 
-1114 EALEKRAGNQ
+1114 
-1124 EWYELQAPPSKEKI
+1124 
-1138 NLLLMDKIGY
+1138 
-1148 SDIGLRFAFIPN
+1148 
-1160 GIVGLNTTYFIIPYK
+1160 
-1175 NWENRE
+1175 
-1181 KVLLYLLGLLN
+1181 
-1192 SKLIMFYYRN
+1192 
-1202 TAQVLSG
+1202 
-1209 KTTRGFSIYIQQLP
+1209 
-1223 LPPITKENQPLAD
+1223 LAD
-1236 QIVQKVQEILTL
+1236 LLFPRMIGDRFLTL
-1248 TQSPDFETSQEKQQK
+1248 INYDEVYGQK
-1263 VKELER
+1263 FYKRRCQLLAS
-1269 EIDQLVYKLYGLTEE
+1269 ID
-1284 EIRTMELEK
+1284 

>member
-1 MSKGEE
+1 MSEGER
-7 LAKELAEDFSL
+7 LAQRLAEDFSL
-18 ERLKDFLFGKD
+18 ERLKDFLFEKD

-34 SQSPIELKEKLKESV
+34 SQPPIELKEKLKEHV
-49 LSIKQVAY
+49 RSIRQVAY

-62 IRNFNVYAIELKENI
+62 VGNFNVYAIELKENI

-91 EILKTERLIAGLFVF
+91 EILKAYQLIAGLFVF

-156 EFTDL
+156 EFKDL

-182 TWFYHALENCGKEI
+182 TWFYHALENYEKEI
-196 FFPGGREEENLI
+196 FFPGGQKEENLI

-220 KQMGLVPEKLFDPK
+220 KQMGVVPEKLFDPK
-234 ELKNIVKDFENGHNY
+234 ELKNIVKDFGNGHNY

-337 QAKVPDKYFFQKEE
+337 QAKVPDKYFFQEKE
-351 QETDLSKYGLGKAKF
+351 QETDLSKYGLGRAKF
-366 RGLISIFK
+366 RGLIDIFK

-379 TDESSGIDQEVALDP
+379 TDESSPIDQEVALDP

-436 SLKEDFKTK
+436 SLKEYFKTK
-445 TSLSEEKIETLFYQE
+445 TNLSEEKIENLFYQE

-468 RKELVRAIADVK
+468 RRELVRAIADVK

-510 ELWKSEQQRRLTNE
+510 ELWKSEQLRRLTNE
-524 LSERWEEMTQE
+524 LSERWEEMNEE
-535 ERNEER
+535 ERKEEIE
-541 AYLLE
+541 YLLE

-680 QGWDNKDVQKIA
+680 QGWDNKDVQKII

-761 GYQLLKQQGVLAYIT
+761 GYQLLKQKGVLAYIT

-800 KLIDFGGYKVFEQ
+800 KLIDFGGYRVFEQ

-829 GHTFEFLTVPSDVK
+829 EHTFEFLTVPSHVK
-843 DLESYLRKIKDLE
+843 DLESYLRK
-856 SYLRKIKDLESYLR
+856 
-870 KIKDLESYLRKI
+870 
-882 KDLESY
+882 
-888 LRKIKDLESYLR
+888 
-900 KIKDLES
+900 
-907 YLRKIKDLESYLRK
+907 
-921 IKDLESYLRK
+921 
-931 IKDLESY
+931 
-938 LRKIKD
+938 
-944 LESYL
+944 
-949 RKIKDLES
+949 
-957 YLIERSKYLIEQET
+957 RSKYLIEQET
-971 ETVFKRVESWSDV
+971 ETVLKRVESWSDV
-984 ETWQDFRDWQTMLQE
+984 KTWQELRDWQTAYVGNWQTMLQE
-999 KLSNNC
+999 KLSNNG
-1005 WTLGDEKVLSLKE
+1005 WTLGDDKVLSLKE

-1033 IYFGIKTGYNDAFI
+1033 IYRGIITGYNDAFI
-1047 IDTETRNRILGN
+1047 IDTETRNRILAN
-1059 CRDEEERRR
+1059 CKDEEERKR
-1068 TEEIIKPVLEGKDI
+1068 TEEIIKPVLRGRDI
-1082 KKYRYRLAGSWI
+1082 ERYRYKWAVLWI
-1094 ILATKHTITSCIL
+1094 IIIPAGWTNERRGQEDSEEFF
-1107 NYLKKHK
+1107 KKTFP
-1114 EALEKRAGNQ
+1114 ALYNHFMSFANVKGKGKGLFDRDDQGDY
-1124 EWYELQAPPSKEKI
+1124 WWELRPCDYYPEFEKEKI
-1138 NLLLMDKIGY
+1138 VWQRVTKSPKFAIVPSGY
-1148 SDIGLRFAFIPN
+1148 YCEATTHFITTNEDAFYI
-1160 GIVGLNTTYFIIPYK
+1160 
-1175 NWENRE
+1175 RR
-1181 KVLLYLLGLLN
+1181 YLLGIFN
-1192 SKLIMFYYRN
+1192 SKFFEFAFYKFYMGGGIEGEIKGEFIGRYP
-1202 TAQVLSG
+1202 
-1209 KTTRGFSIYIQQLP
+1209 I
-1223 LPPITKENQPLAD
+1223 PPITPQTQPLAD

-1284 EIRTMELEK
+1284 EIWTIELEK

>member
-1 MSKGEE
+1 MSKGEK

-18 ERLKDFLFGKD
+18 RTLKDFFFGKD
-29 FTVEE
+29 FTE
-34 SQSPIELKEKLKESV
+34 KEREIFIDLRREDLKESV
-49 LSIKQVAY
+49 LSIRQVAD

-62 IRNFNVYAIELKENI
+62 INNFKAYAIELKENI

-91 EILKTERLIAGLFVF
+91 EILKAYQLTAGLFVF

-156 EFTDL
+156 EFKDL

-182 TWFYHALENCGKEI
+182 TWFYHALENCEKEI
-196 FFPGGREEENLI
+196 FFPGGKKEENLI

-234 ELKNIVKDFENGHNY
+234 ELKNIVKDFGNGHNY

-295 FLISPEEVL
+295 FLIPPEEVL

-351 QETDLSKYGLGKAKF
+351 QETDLSKYGLGRAKF

-379 TDESSGIDQEVALDP
+379 TDESSPIDQEVALDP

-445 TSLSEEKIETLFYQE
+445 TSLSEEKIENLFYQE
-460 EPQLSDEE
+460 EPELSDEE

-491 CMGALHKLVELLNR
+491 CMGALHKFVELLNR
-505 IDPTN
+505 IDPYN
-510 ELWKSEQQRRLTNE
+510 ELWKSEQLRRLTNE

-546 VFNEQRNYPDYGRK
+546 VFSEQRNYPDYGRK

-596 NDKNNNFG
+596 NDKDNNFG

-680 QGWDNKDVQKIA
+680 QGWDNKDAQKIA

-761 GYQLLKQQGVLAYIT
+761 GYELLKQKGVLAYIT
-776 SNKWMRAKYGENLR
+776 SNKWMRAKYGEKLR

-800 KLIDFGGYKVFEQ
+800 KLIDFGGYRVFEQ

-843 DLESYLRKIKDLE
+843 DLESYLRK
-856 SYLRKIKDLESYLR
+856 
-870 KIKDLESYLRKI
+870 
-882 KDLESY
+882 
-888 LRKIKDLESYLR
+888 
-900 KIKDLES
+900 
-907 YLRKIKDLESYLRK
+907 
-921 IKDLESYLRK
+921 
-931 IKDLESY
+931 
-938 LRKIKD
+938 
-944 LESYL
+944 
-949 RKIKDLES
+949 
-957 YLIERSKYLIEQET
+957 RSKYLIEQKT
-971 ETVFKRVESWSDV
+971 ETVLKRVESWSDV
-984 ETWQDFRDWQTMLQE
+984 ETWQDFRDWQTAYVGNWQTMLQE
-999 KLSNNC
+999 KLSNNG
-1005 WTLGDEKVLSLKE
+1005 WTLGDDKVLSLKG

-1033 IYFGIKTGYNDAFI
+1033 IYRGVLTGYNDAFI
-1047 IDTETRNRILGN
+1047 IDTETRNRILAN
-1059 CRDEEERRR
+1059 CKDEEERKR
-1068 TEEIIKPVLEGKDI
+1068 TEEIIKPVLRGRDI
-1082 KKYRYRLAGSWI
+1082 ERYRYKWAGLWI
-1094 ILATKHTITSCIL
+1094 IIIPAGWTNEHRGQEDPEEFF
-1107 NYLKKHK
+1107 KKTFQ
-1114 EALEKRAGNQ
+1114 ALYNHFMSFANVKGKGKGLFDRDDQGDY
-1124 EWYELQAPPSKEKI
+1124 WWELRPCDYYPEFEKEKI
-1138 NLLLMDKIGY
+1138 VWQRVTKSPKFAIVPSGY
-1148 SDIGLRFAFIPN
+1148 YCEATTHFITTNEDAFYI
-1160 GIVGLNTTYFIIPYK
+1160 
-1175 NWENRE
+1175 RR
-1181 KVLLYLLGLLN
+1181 YLLGIFN
-1192 SKLIMFYYRN
+1192 SKFFEFAFYKFYMGGGIEGEIKGEFIGRYP
-1202 TAQVLSG
+1202 
-1209 KTTRGFSIYIQQLP
+1209 I
-1223 LPPITKENQPLAD
+1223 PPITKETQPLAD

-1248 TQSPDFETSQEKQQK
+1248 TQSPDFETSKEKQEK

-1284 EIRTMELEK
+1284 EIWTIELEEWKK

>member
-1 MSKGEE
+1 MSEGER
-7 LAKELAEDFSL
+7 LAQKLAEDFSL
-18 ERLKDFLFGKD
+18 ERLKDFLFEKD

-34 SQSPIELKEKLKESV
+34 SQPPIELKENLKESIR
-49 LSIKQVAY
+49 SIRQVAD
-57 KELED
+57 KKLD
-62 IRNFNVYAIELKENI
+62 DVGNFNVYAIELKENI

-91 EILKTERLIAGLFVF
+91 EILKADRLNAGLFVF

-116 SLVFTEPYG
+116 SLVFREPSG
-125 TRREYSPYKRY
+125 TSAKYSPYKRY

-156 EFTDL
+156 EFKDL

-171 PLTKE
+171 PLTKD
-176 FYKEIQ
+176 FYKEVQ
-182 TWFYHALENCGKEI
+182 TWFYHAFENYEKEI
-196 FFPGGREEENLI
+196 FFPGGKKEENLI

-220 KQMGLVPEKLFDPK
+220 KQMGLVPEKLFDQK
-234 ELKNIVKDFENGHNY
+234 ELKNIVKDFGNGHNY

-295 FLISPEEVL
+295 FLIPPEEVL

-379 TDESSGIDQEVALDP
+379 TDESSPIDQEVALDP

-428 IVDYMVEE
+428 VVDYMVEE

-445 TSLSEEKIETLFYQE
+445 TSLSEEKIENLFYQE

-468 RKELVRAIADVK
+468 RKELVRAIADEK

-505 IDPTN
+505 IDLDN

-622 GLESSRQRSIK
+622 GLESSRRGSVGIIRT
-633 SQEVMKIERELKR
+633 QEMMKIERELKR

-680 QGWDNKDVQKIA
+680 QGWDNKDIQKII

-713 VVDGFDVVIG
+713 VVDGFDIVIG
-723 NPPYVRQEK
+723 NPPYVSTKGVDEGF
-732 IKKDKPLL
+732 KKVLQKFYGFSDDLYNHFYFKGIEILRENGILAFISSKTFWTIQTKKNLRELILDNKLL
-740 QKQGYEVFTST
+740 QLVDT
-751 ADLYVYFYEK
+751 A
-761 GYQLLKQQGVLAYIT
+761 
-776 SNKWMRAKYGENLR
+776 NP
-790 KFLKEKTTII
+790 
-800 KLIDFGGYKVFEQ
+800 FESSM
-813 TVDTCI
+813 VDTCI
-819 LLFKKEKPPK
+819 TIVQKTIVQKTKAKDYEILFIDARNGLDKKEVYK
-829 GHTFEFLTVPSDVK
+829 VK
-843 DLESYLRKIKDLE
+843 DEVYKNVANNVFFIPTEFNLKIYEKLGKKVKELLDRWWSFISDSKKIDKYKEYLDDYRNSLKAGDITLLGLITEGGQGLATANNGKYIGVLEGTKWAEKVRKERPEKLWNFIKTKKPKEL
-856 SYLRKIKDLESYLR
+856 SNLK
-870 KIKDLESYLRKI
+870 
-882 KDLESY
+882 
-888 LRKIKDLESYLR
+888 
-900 KIKDLES
+900 
-907 YLRKIKDLESYLRK
+907 
-921 IKDLESYLRK
+921 
-931 IKDLESY
+931 
-938 LRKIKD
+938 
-944 LESYL
+944 
-949 RKIKDLES
+949 
-957 YLIERSKYLIEQET
+957 SK
-971 ETVFKRVESWSDV
+971 KDV
-984 ETWQDFRDWQTMLQE
+984 EEYLNSLSEKEIRKLFDDLKEKYGRDIFGQGWLYRIVSKDEIADVDSLSDDE
-999 KLSNNC
+999 KLNGISGDKTFVPYDKGDRDGNRWWAPTPYYIDWSRENVRVLQTDPKARWQGYQFYFREGFC
-1005 WTLGDEKVLSLKE
+1005 WTDVSYTIRSRIKEKSIHDVLSMSLFPITQKANEKYIVCLLNSKFMSIYLNAFVNTTVHFQINDARQLPIVIPTPEQLKEFELVFDRAKRIQEEKFSGKITEKEAEERLEEIQKELDEKVL
-1018 KIEKVG
+1018 
-1024 KPLKEWDVK
+1024 
-1033 IYFGIKTGYNDAFI
+1033 
-1047 IDTETRNRILGN
+1047 
-1059 CRDEEERRR
+1059 
-1068 TEEIIKPVLEGKDI
+1068 
-1082 KKYRYRLAGSWI
+1082 
-1094 ILATKHTITSCIL
+1094 
-1107 NYLKKHK
+1107 
-1114 EALEKRAGNQ
+1114 
-1124 EWYELQAPPSKEKI
+1124 
-1138 NLLLMDKIGY
+1138 
-1148 SDIGLRFAFIPN
+1148 
-1160 GIVGLNTTYFIIPYK
+1160 
-1175 NWENRE
+1175 
-1181 KVLLYLLGLLN
+1181 
-1192 SKLIMFYYRN
+1192 
-1202 TAQVLSG
+1202 
-1209 KTTRGFSIYIQQLP
+1209 
-1223 LPPITKENQPLAD
+1223 
-1236 QIVQKVQEILTL
+1236 
-1248 TQSPDFETSQEKQQK
+1248 
-1263 VKELER
+1263 
-1269 EIDQLVYKLYGLTEE
+1269 KLYGLE
-1284 EIRTMELEK
+1284 